1 MVGQELSVTESQM
14 SIEQVARRL
23 VEELFATYE
32 LAMSQPQGCS
42 QDLDGGFAHTV
53 T

>member
-23 VEELFATYE
+23 VEELVATYE
-32 LAMSQPQGCS
+32 LAMTQPQECS
-42 QDLDGGFAHTV
+42 QDLDRGVLPTL
-53 T
+53 